1 MKKADHGPEQV
12 PQEKWADTFGVLAS
26 FLKKSRTED
35 RVKDPSAI
43 RDWVGLEEKI
53 VHDYTDRGRG
63 DSLDSSSLPRI
74 ASAHSHGSFET
85 FSTQTSLHT
94 SRGITAERGSF
105 RLFFAW
111 VVAVALAALCLQGSL
126 AQRDLKGLLTELR
139 TEHVRL
145 GQSYA
150 ELQSAFKDQQD
161 EVRRLEFELYD
172 KAAELRRVSELS
184 EGSRLDLE
192 QRYRQELM
200 RLTADYEIQLELLR
214 KAVRSREALAEA
226 LRIRNA
232 FPDPGLQKDTS
243 DLSAS
248 VLSLTQ
254 GKVTLTQGRQGFFVI
269 DLGSD
274 RGARPGRKITIS
286 REGVAFATGR
296 IDRAYPTSSAVVP
309 YNMRTIDTI
318 QEGDTV
324 FFS

>member
-1 MKKADHGPEQV
+1 MQKADHGPEQV

-53 VHDYTDRGRG
+53 VHDYTDRGRRG
-63 DSLDSSSLPRI
+63 SQNPP
-74 ASAHSHGSFET
+74 ASTVQSPVSFET

-94 SRGITAERGSF
+94 SRGTTTERGRF
-105 RLFFAW
+105 WFFFGWIAA
-111 VVAVALAALCLQGSL
+111 VVLAGLCLQGSL
-126 AQRDLKGLLTELR
+126 TQRDLTRLLTELR
-139 TEHVRL
+139 IEHARL

-248 VLSLTQ
+248 ALSLTQ

-286 REGVAFATGR
+286 REGVAFATGC
-296 IDRAYPTSSAVVP
+296 IDRAYPTSSAVIP